1 MDNKQLISKKHPDN
15 CQLSTVNCQLS
26 EFISDWKSASPYL
39 EVQTSGSTGTPKR
52 IMAAN
57 RSGMSMSAIGCP
69 EGSRMT
75 KSNPATSDRTTIIF
89 PAMYRSGIQRRVRF
103 GHT

>member
-52 IMAAN
+52 IMVRKEQMVNSAQTNHSPQGANGKQRPPHLRLFRAAA
-57 RSGMSMSAIGCP
+57 GG
-69 EGSRMT
+69 
-75 KSNPATSDRTTIIF
+75 
-89 PAMYRSGIQRRVRF
+89 
-103 GHT
+103 

>member
-39 EVQTSGSTGTPKR
+39 EVQTSDRYTQTNHGPQGTDGK
-52 IMAAN
+52 
-57 RSGMSMSAIGCP
+57 
-69 EGSRMT
+69 
-75 KSNPATSDRTTIIF
+75 
-89 PAMYRSGIQRRVRF
+89 
-103 GHT
+103 